1 MPQEVTCGRVGK
13 QLQCLTPFG
22 WHGRILCISGTRTA
36 SPKGDDET
44 NPEARRLGRFDLTAA
59 LKENRRKSMNARDP
73 TVYPYIPNSVL
84 AVKEQM
90 LKEVGA
96 ESAEEFYEDVPEHLR
111 LQENMNLPEP
121 LLSEHALKRH
131 IEGILAKNRTS
142 QEYLSFLGAG
152 CYQHHV
158 PAVCDE
164 VNQRGEFL
172 TAYAGEP
179 YDDHGRFQALFEY
192 ASMMGELLNMD
203 VVNVPTYDGYQAAA
217 TAIRMASRI
226 TGRRE
231 VLITGTIS
239 AGKLSKITDYCKPE
253 ITIERLDYDVATGQ
267 LEPDA
272 LKSGISSKTA
282 AVYLENPSY
291 LGFIEAHGDDI
302 SRIAHDHGALSI
314 VGVDPISLGILTP
327 PVEYGADIVCGDIQ
341 PLGMHMQFG
350 GGQAG
355 FIATRDEEKYVM
367 EYPSRLFGITATS
380 VPGEYGFGDVAYER
394 TSFAVRE
401 QGKEWVGTAA
411 ALWGITAG
419 VYLALMGPQGMV
431 EIGEGIMARSQYAM
445 RQIDKIK
452 GVKAPVFQSS
462 HFKEFVVSFDN
473 TGKTVAEIN
482 QALLAQGILAGKD
495 LTREFP
501 ELSHCALYCVTEV
514 HTQEEIDRLVSALKE
529 VVER

>member
-1 MPQEVTCGRVGK
+1 MNK
-13 QLQCLTPFG
+13 QKP
-22 WHGRILCISGTRTA
+22 TA
-36 SPKGDDET
+36 
-44 NPEARRLGRFDLTAA
+44 
-59 LKENRRKSMNARDP
+59 
-73 TVYPYIPNSVL
+73 YPYIPNSVP

-90 LKEVGA
+90 LKEIGA
-96 ESAEEFYEDVPEHLR
+96 ESPQGFFEDIPEKLR
-111 LQENMNLPEP
+111 LKEKMKLPKT
-121 LLSEHALKRH
+121 LLSEYALKRH
-131 IEGILAKNRTS
+131 LEGILEKNKTCR
-142 QEYLSFLGAG
+142 EYLSFLGAG

-203 VVNVPTYDGYQAAA
+203 VVNVPTYDGFQAAA
-217 TAIRMASRI
+217 TSIRMASRI

-231 VLITGTIS
+231 VLISRTIS
-239 AGKLSKITDYCKPE
+239 ADKLSKIRDYCKPE
-253 ITIERLDYDVATGQ
+253 IEIKLIGYDFETGQ
-267 LEPDA
+267 LDLHA
-272 LKSGISSKTA
+272 LKAEISSETA

-291 LGFIEAHGDDI
+291 LGFVETRGDEI
-302 SRIAHDHGALSI
+302 ARIAHDHGAICI

-327 PVEYGADIVCGDIQ
+327 PAEYGADIVCGDIQ
-341 PLGMHMQFG
+341 PLGMHVQFG

-355 FIATRDEEKYVM
+355 FIATQDEERYVM
-367 EYPSRLFGITATS
+367 EYPSRLFGIAPTS
-380 VPGEYGFGDVAYER
+380 VEGEYGFGDVAYER

-401 QGKEWVGTAA
+401 RGKEWVGTAA

-431 EIGEGIMARSQYAM
+431 EIGEGIMSRSRYAM
-445 RQIDKIK
+445 LEIDKIK
-452 GVKAPVFQSS
+452 GVKAPLFQAP
-462 HFKEFVVSFDN
+462 HFKEFVVNFDG

-482 QALLAQGILAGKD
+482 KALLMRGIFGGKD

-501 ELSHCALYCVTEV
+501 ELGRSALYCVTEV
-514 HTQEEIDRLVSALKE
+514 HSKDDVDRLVNALKE
-529 VVER
+529 VI